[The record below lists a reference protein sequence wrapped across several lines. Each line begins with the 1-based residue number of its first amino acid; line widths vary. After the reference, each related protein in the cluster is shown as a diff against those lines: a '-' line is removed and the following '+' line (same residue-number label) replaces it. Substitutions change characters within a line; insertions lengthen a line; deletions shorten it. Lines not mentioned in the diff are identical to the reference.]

1 MYTPKGVPKPILDK
15 LNAAVKTALNT
26 PDVKK
31 RLEDANIDI
40 VSPDE
45 ITPNGLKSHLETEI
59 NKWGPIIRKS
69 NIPD

>member
-1 MYTPKGVPKPILDK
+1 LKKS
-15 LNAAVKTALNT
+15 LNS

-40 VSPDE
+40 VSPE
-45 ITPNGLKSHLETEI
+45 KMTPNGLKTHLEAEV
-59 NKWGPIIRKS
+59 NKWGPIIRKA

>member
-1 MYTPKGVPKPILDK
+1 LDK
-15 LNAAVKTALNT
+15 LNAALKKALNT

-40 VSPDE
+40 VPASKINE
-45 ITPNGLKSHLETEI
+45 KGLKEHLDAEI
-59 NKWGPIIRKS
+59 NKWGPIIRKA

>member
-1 MYTPKGVPKPILDK
+1 
-15 LNAAVKTALNT
+15 
-26 PDVKK
+26 VKK

-40 VSPDE
+40 VSPE
-45 ITPNGLKSHLETEI
+45 KMTPNGLKSHLEAEV

>member
-1 MYTPKGVPKPILDK
+1 LKK
-15 LNAAVKTALNT
+15 ALNT

-40 VSPDE
+40 VSPDKM
-45 ITPNGLKSHLETEI
+45 TPSGLKTHLETEI
-59 NKWGPIIRKS
+59 NVWGPVIRKS